1 MDSKNKSGP
10 HSGSVDKIG
19 KKQAAEAIHAL
30 REGINYHGHLCYAED
45 SPKVPDAPCD
55 RLFRR
60 FETPEKAIPALE
72 TRDLPGIR
80 VGSGPVSKV
89 KRIKQ
94 KNPLPGSAD
103 APSITQPATSWI
115 STIPEGRRRR
125 NRSGEAW
132 CMILL
137 ISWCR
142 RDCALPRTGHA
153 YQ

>member
-30 REGINYHGHLCYAED
+30 REGINYHGYLCYVEG
-45 SPKVPDAPCD
+45 SPKVWDAPCD

-60 FETPEKAIPALE
+60 FETPEKATSALE
-72 TRDLPGIR
+72 TRDLLGIR

-89 KRIKQ
+89 KRIEQ
-94 KNPLPGSAD
+94 KYPLPGSAD
-103 APSITQPATSWI
+103 VSSITQPVTSWI
-115 STIPEGRRRR
+115 STIPESRRRR
-125 NRSGEAW
+125 NWSGEAW

-137 ISWCR
+137 I
-142 RDCALPRTGHA
+142 A
-153 YQ
+153 